1 MRARERESESETRVI
16 HRVMTFEVGMFWS
29 PITEASKALTWEG
42 TITVGE
48 V

>member
-1 MRARERESESETRVI
+1 MRAREREIESETRVN
-16 HRVMTFEVGMFWS
+16 HKVMTFEFGMFWS
-29 PITEASKALTWEG
+29 PITEASKTLTWEG